1 MSSEIK
7 LEKET
12 MIVSETTL
20 KGKII
25 YVNND
30 FCKISGF
37 NKDELIGVNHNIVR
51 HRDMPK
57 EAFKDLWKTI
67 ENGEI
72 WTGIVKNRC
81 KNGNFYWVRASVYPI
96 VKKNGET
103 RYMSVRVKATQNEIN
118 EAIELYKTLK

>member
-1 MSSEIK
+1 MVEIE
-7 LEKET
+7 LNKET

-20 KGKII
+20 KGQII
-25 YVNND
+25 YVNDD

-37 NKDELIGVNHNIVR
+37 SKNELIGVNHNIVR
-51 HRDMPK
+51 HSDMPK
-57 EAFKDLWKTI
+57 EAFRDLWETI
-67 ENGEI
+67 KKNDI

-96 VKKNGET
+96 VKKTGET

-118 EAIELYKTLK
+118 EAIELYKNLR